1 MNILVIA
8 PHGDDDV
15 LGCGG
20 TIAKHVNCGDDVY
33 TCIVTMAYTPEWTAK
48 QINERYIEVE
58 EVAKT
63 LGIKEV
69 FHLGL
74 PTVKLDTIPQKNIN
88 DMLYNIIS
96 KVKPDILYLP
106 HHGDINKDHQI
117 VFESAMVAVR
127 PIGNIPSRVLCY
139 EVLSSTEWYI
149 QHAFNPNY
157 YVDITD
163 TLEIKIKA
171 MEQYKHG
178 LKQAPHP
185 RSIDGIK
192 SLATLRGFT
201 VGVQSAEAFS
211 LVREI
216 VR

>member
-1 MNILVIA
+1 
-8 PHGDDDV
+8 
-15 LGCGG
+15 
-20 TIAKHVNCGDDVY
+20 
-33 TCIVTMAYTPEWTAK
+33 
-48 QINERYIEVE
+48 
-58 EVAKT
+58 
-63 LGIKEV
+63 
-69 FHLGL
+69 
-74 PTVKLDTIPQKNIN
+74 
-88 DMLYNIIS
+88 MLYNIIN
-96 KVKPDILYLP
+96 KVKPDILYVP
-106 HHGDINKDHQI
+106 HYGDINKDHQI

-127 PIGNIPSRVLCY
+127 PIDKVPSIVLCY
-139 EVLSSTEWYI
+139 EVLSSTEWYT

-178 LKQAPHP
+178 LKLPPHP
-185 RSIDGIK
+185 RSVAGIR

-216 VR
+216 N